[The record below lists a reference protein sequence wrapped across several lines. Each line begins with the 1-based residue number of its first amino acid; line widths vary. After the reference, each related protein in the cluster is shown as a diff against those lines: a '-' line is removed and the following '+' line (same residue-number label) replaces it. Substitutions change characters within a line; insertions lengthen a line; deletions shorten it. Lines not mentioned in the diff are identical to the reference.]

1 MAEATDTKHRLL
13 ERLKRVSS
21 ASAGELAMEFGR
33 TDTAIRQHLESL
45 EQAGLVERITTV
57 PHGRGRPPLAWRVTP
72 ASAEAFPDRHAD
84 LTVGLIEAIRAEFG
98 EKGLQAVLNNRAAVQ
113 RADYPAV
120 NPNRDLL
127 ARVQILADRR
137 SAEGYLAE
145 AHRQSDG
152 SVVLVEHHCP
162 ISDAARSCSGLCQ
175 AELDLFRQVLGP
187 NVAVERRQHLLAG
200 DARCDYV
207 VRGA

>member
-13 ERLKRVSS
+13 ERLKRMSS
-21 ASAGELAMEFGR
+21 ASAGELAVEFGR

-45 EQAGLVERITTV
+45 ERAGLVERITTV
-57 PHGRGRPPLAWRVTP
+57 PQGRGRPPLAWRVTP
-72 ASAEAFPDRHAD
+72 SSAEAFPDRHAD

-98 EKGLQAVLNNRAAVQ
+98 ESGLLAVLAQRSASQ
-113 RADYPAV
+113 RAEYPKS
-120 NPNRDLL
+120 NPNQDVLS
-127 ARVQILADRR
+127 RVQALADRR

-145 AHRQSDG
+145 AHSQSDG

-162 ISDAARSCSGLCQ
+162 IRDAARSCSGLCQ

-187 NVAVERRQHLLAG
+187 GVVVARRQHLLAG
-200 DARCDYV
+200 DARCDYI